1 MTILALFSMKSV
13 NILAYYF
20 LSCFHQATIT
30 SPRILTSIAT
40 AHRLQQ
46 WCAESG
52 STVLT
57 SLRFPPTRSELF
69 GFGRPGLNLEGED
82 VA

>member
-40 AHRLQQ
+40 ACSNGAPRVEALY
-46 WCAESG
+46 
-52 STVLT
+52 
-57 SLRFPPTRSELF
+57 
-69 GFGRPGLNLEGED
+69 
-82 VA
+82 